1 MRRRTG
7 LSRSGPAK
15 LGSYAELESETNAL
29 LESVLRPQKAAAA
42 AKKSKGVMSAS
53 TKKKSGGRRSK
64 KKRRSKKGGSA
75 AEKREVL
82 SRERGDDR
90 PRASRDDGADDALS
104 ARRRQRGLPARSH
117 FASSVEVLDY
127 DDEDERPRSARSEDA
142 GDLKRERE
150 RVAVFDEAA
159 QRDFKFGAEVT
170 RVASGVDSFVPET
183 GMSQRALDG
192 ERERVGAAV
201 LTVETKATEAEELE
215 RTRKRLGDKM
225 ESDAARTRY
234 TRQLG
239 GHAAATSIQAQ
250 LRGRLERDAAS
261 GAAKEAS
268 PLPAPPLA
276 GSESAG
282 FVFDDDEELDSLVNG
297 AGEPRNPDSPFDGTV
312 ALPLAPIFGAERG
325 AGRDGGEGLS
335 LPAVAAPS
343 PRHIQ
348 TQWVADDPRFV
359 KQARA
364 ALRSGAPKAQTLDP
378 DSFTSA
384 SQRIF
389 LPDGHASQSAL
400 RATVRQALGRN
411 RFDSVATLLA
421 EPPPAEA
428 AAAKRRAAA
437 AASQGDGSEWM
448 RASSTLGRTGDDGR
462 PMAAASLRR
471 SRKTRSESPTSPR
484 SPKAKATAAAGLA
497 IRDVSHPS
505 FQSTEQVGGDSPAG
519 GGAKGGS
526 ATPLLGSAKMWEGKE
541 ICFACWSAGAGMTC
555 RLHLEADPEAALLT
569 GEKSVLVCDNWELDV
584 MRKRCVCLRRDLF
597 STSPPLS
604 FFVPKRV
611 ATPDIGAAPP
621 PPSSP
626 TDAHAP
632 SFSPPLSPSQLPL
645 GGAPGSV
652 CEDELVAALEQRAET
667 LSDRDGIEAPDV
679 PRGDGV
685 DGRAEP
691 QIQRPDALEQVGAVI
706 HRGRPHVPVTEAAE

>member
-7 LSRSGPAK
+7 SLSRSGPAK

-29 LESVLRPQKAAAA
+29 LASVLRPQKSAAA
-42 AKKSKGVMSAS
+42 AKKAKSKGKASAA

-64 KKRRSKKGGSA
+64 KKRRSKKGDSA
-75 AEKREVL
+75 AEKREMS

-90 PRASRDDGADDALS
+90 PRASRDDGDDDALS

-150 RVAVFDEAA
+150 HAAVFTEAE
-159 QRDFKFGAEVT
+159 QRDFKFGGEVT

-183 GMSQRALDG
+183 GMSQRVLDG

-201 LTVETKATEAEELE
+201 LTVETKAIEAEELE

-297 AGEPRNPDSPFDGTV
+297 AGEARNPDSPFDGTV
-312 ALPLAPIFGAERG
+312 ALPLAPLFGTERG
-325 AGRDGGEGLS
+325 AGRDSGGGLS
-335 LPAVAAPS
+335 LPAVTAPS

-378 DSFTSA
+378 DSFASA

-428 AAAKRRAAA
+428 AAAKRRAAD
-437 AASQGDGSEWM
+437 AASKGDGSEWM
-448 RASSTLGRTGDDGR
+448 RASSTLGRAGDDGR

-471 SRKTRSESPTSPR
+471 SRKTRSESLASPR
-484 SPKAKATAAAGLA
+484 SPKAKTTAAAGLA

-505 FQSTEQVGGDSPAG
+505 FQSTEQVGGDSPAAG
-519 GGAKGGS
+519 GGKGGN
-526 ATPLLGSAKMWEGKE
+526 ATPLLGSAQMWEGKE

-555 RLHLEADPEAALLT
+555 RLHVEADPEAALLT

-584 MRKRCVCLRRDLF
+584 MRKRCVSRFSALRASVACLDRVRSEAVSSRRDAC
-597 STSPPLS
+597 
-604 FFVPKRV
+604 VR
-611 ATPDIGAAPP
+611 PP
-621 PPSSP
+621 PPP
-626 TDAHAP
+626 LMLTLPH
-632 SFSPPLSPSQLPL
+632 LSPSLSSLPATARRSFRRCL
-645 GGAPGSV
+645 
-652 CEDELVAALEQRAET
+652 QR
-667 LSDRDGIEAPDV
+667 
-679 PRGDGV
+679 
-685 DGRAEP
+685 
-691 QIQRPDALEQVGAVI
+691 
-706 HRGRPHVPVTEAAE
+706 